1 MSALKRIRPSAY
13 TAAAAPDLIAG
24 LRNRNPDVRLHMV
37 SLLAELSPDPG
48 TAVPALISVLREPVD
63 SDTRSTSMNG
73 SSTYAGPAYEAARA
87 LATIAR
93 DTASAGAAVAALTEV
108 VQSGPAQRKA
118 SAAKALGEFGPA
130 AAQAVPALIAMLEH
144 SPAGKTPETDAA
156 AATRALGRIAL
167 GSPAESQAV
176 AALAAALKSGEI
188 TIRES
193 ALRGL
198 QPFGAL
204 AAGAIPTIREMKD
217 KDPSPIV
224 REAAASALEALKDG
238 SK

>member
-1 MSALKRIRPSAY
+1 
-13 TAAAAPDLIAG
+13 
-24 LRNRNPDVRLHMV
+24 VV
-37 SLLAELSPDPG
+37 SLLTEISPDPR
-48 TAVPALISVLREPVD
+48 TAVPALITVLREPVD
-63 SDTRSTSMNG
+63 SDTRSMTMNM
-73 SSTYAGPAYEAARA
+73 SSVYGGPAYEAAGA
-87 LATIAR
+87 LGSIAR
-93 DTASAGAAVAALTEV
+93 GTASAGAAIAALTEV

-130 AAQAVPALIAMLEH
+130 AAQAVPALIAMLQH

-156 AATRALGRIAL
+156 AATRALGRIAP

-176 AALAAALKSGEI
+176 AALTAALKSGEI

-198 QPFGAL
+198 QSFGAL

-217 KDPSPIV
+217 KDPSPNV
-224 REAAASALEALKDG
+224 REAAAYALEALKDG